1 MKHVTHKSDI
11 CSGCQNC
18 QMICAF
24 TFFKVNNP
32 KKARLEVER
41 ISDTETRMTVCVQC
55 GQRPCLKACP
65 EGAIVEKKGSVRI
78 DPKKCTACGVCIGVC
93 PYDGIKFHRDIGAFI
108 CTQCGVCVKNCPV
121 GALEMAEGVP
131 IPVP

>member
-1 MKHVTHKSDI
+1 MKHVIHKSDI

-32 KKARLEVER
+32 KKARLEIER

-65 EGAIVEKKGSVRI
+65 EGAIVEQKGSVRI
-78 DPKKCTACGVCIGVC
+78 NQKKCTGCGVCLGVC

-108 CTQCGVCVKNCPV
+108 CIQCGVCVDNCPV
-121 GALEMAEGVP
+121 GALAMEDGAP
-131 IPVP
+131 APA